1 MTNGP
6 SYPYHLDE
14 STYIQGTSKLKIFI
28 SISFS
33 MNFILKANS
42 LSRTLKYFII
52 LDNNNLCL
60 FVFILFLFSRKRIYH
75 FYLYLKMWHICYRK
89 HGSLLNVMNSW
100 IKQGRP
106 HSMRI
111 IQRKKCPPRKFPFR
125 IMKPKY
131 KH

>member
-1 MTNGP
+1 MTNGAFH
-6 SYPYHLDE
+6 PYHLDE
-14 STYIQGTSKLKIFI
+14 FTYIQGTSKLKNFI

-60 FVFILFLFSRKRIYH
+60 FVFVLFCFSRKRIYH
-75 FYLYLKMWHICYRK
+75 FYLNLKMWHICYRK

-100 IKQGRP
+100 IKHGRP

-111 IQRKKCPPRKFPFR
+111 IQRQKCPPRKFPFR

>member
-6 SYPYHLDE
+6 SHPYHLDE

-60 FVFILFLFSRKRIYH
+60 FVFVLFCFFSRKRIYH
-75 FYLYLKMWHICYRK
+75 LYLYLKMWHIFYRK
-89 HGSLLNVMNSW
+89 HDSLLNSW
-100 IKQGRP
+100 IKHVRP

-111 IQRKKCPPRKFPFR
+111 IQRQKCPPRKFPFR
-125 IMKPKY
+125 TMKPKY
-131 KH
+131 KQ